1 MALND
6 TEQLEKEDKELIAHA
21 EEPAEHPAEVPAEE
35 AVPEQS
41 APPVSRRKS
50 KKLDAEQA
58 LKNFDGR
65 EIAAPKKRKYG
76 WVGTLLLL
84 AVIGLSIWMMLEIVM
99 VNGEEAKSLGE
110 ILSASSWQF
119 ALISLAVLLVIML
132 CDCLKYEITLRTTT
146 GRRNFGTSVKVA
158 FLGKFY
164 DNVTPF
170 AAGGQPMQIYY
181 LHKKG
186 ISGGISSA
194 VILIKYMVQ
203 MCVYCLVSFV
213 FMAAGTGVVNTLAG
227 TERTVIIVFGWIGLA
242 VNMILPLA
250 VLLFA
255 VLPKFAK
262 ALASFIVGIGHKIKI
277 VKDKEKTM
285 AKAEAVVNDYR
296 SGFVIMAHHPVQFIL
311 LILACVAEVL
321 LTFSFPYF
329 MMKTFSGLTA
339 DDGFTVLLQ
348 VMTMNIYVI
357 QAVAII
363 PTPGN
368 TGAMEG
374 LGALAFTTFVTG
386 SIQFWSMFGWRFAV
400 YYVYIVVGLG
410 ITIFDFIRRLVRAKR
425 NKKNKEDG
433 V

>member
-6 TEQLEKEDKELIAHA
+6 TEQLEKEDKELIAPA

-50 KKLDAEQA
+50 KKLDAEEA
-58 LKNFDGR
+58 LRNFDGR
-65 EIAAPKKRKYG
+65 EVAAPKKRKYG

-99 VNGEEAKSLGE
+99 VNGDEAKSLGE

-119 ALISLAVLLVIML
+119 ALVSVAVILVIMI
-132 CDCLKYEITLRTTT
+132 CDCIKYEIVLITTT
-146 GRRNFGTSVKVA
+146 KKRNPATAIKVA

-186 ISGGISSA
+186 VSGGASSA
-194 VILIKYMVQ
+194 VVLIKYMVQ
-203 MCVYCLVSFV
+203 MCVWCFVSLV
-213 FMAAGTGVVNTLAG
+213 FMAAGTGVLSAIAG
-227 TERTVIIVFGWIGLA
+227 TQRTVIMVFGWIGLA
-242 VNMILPLA
+242 VNMILPLS
-250 VLLFA
+250 VILFA
-255 VLPKFAK
+255 ALPRFARGVVGLIVK
-262 ALASFIVGIGHKIKI
+262 AGHKIKI

-285 AKAEAVVNDYR
+285 TKAEAVLNDYR
-296 SGFVIMAHHPVQFIL
+296 SGFVIMAHHPVQFLL
-311 LILACVAEVL
+311 LIAVCLIDVV
-321 LTFSFPYF
+321 LTFAFPYF
-329 MMKTFSGLTA
+329 AMKTLSGLTQA
-339 DDGFTVLLQ
+339 DGFDVLLQ
-348 VMTMNIYVI
+348 VMVMNIYVI

-374 LGALAFTTFVTG
+374 LGALAFSAFVTG
-386 SIQFWSMFGWRFAV
+386 SIQFWSMFLWRFGV
-400 YYVYIVVGLG
+400 YYVYLIVGLG
-410 ITIFDFIRRLVRAKR
+410 ITVFDFIRRLVRSR
-425 NKKNKEDG
+425 KEK

>member
-1 MALND
+1 
-6 TEQLEKEDKELIAHA
+6 
-21 EEPAEHPAEVPAEE
+21 
-35 AVPEQS
+35 
-41 APPVSRRKS
+41 
-50 KKLDAEQA
+50 
-58 LKNFDGR
+58 
-65 EIAAPKKRKYG
+65 
-76 WVGTLLLL
+76 
-84 AVIGLSIWMMLEIVM
+84 
-99 VNGEEAKSLGE
+99 
-110 ILSASSWQF
+110 
-119 ALISLAVLLVIML
+119 
-132 CDCLKYEITLRTTT
+132 
-146 GRRNFGTSVKVA
+146 
-158 FLGKFY
+158 
-164 DNVTPF
+164 
-170 AAGGQPMQIYY
+170 
-181 LHKKG
+181 
-186 ISGGISSA
+186 
-194 VILIKYMVQ
+194 
-203 MCVYCLVSFV
+203 
-213 FMAAGTGVVNTLAG
+213 
-227 TERTVIIVFGWIGLA
+227 
-242 VNMILPLA
+242 MILPLA

-374 LGALAFTTFVTG
+374 LGALAFSAFVTG

>member
-6 TEQLEKEDKELIAHA
+6 TEQLEKEDKELKVPA
-21 EEPAEHPAEVPAEE
+21 EESAAHPAEVPAEE

-50 KKLDAEQA
+50 KKLDAEEA
-58 LKNFDGR
+58 LRNFDGR
-65 EIAAPKKRKYG
+65 EVAAPKKRKYG

-99 VNGEEAKSLGE
+99 VNGDEAKSLGE

-119 ALISLAVLLVIML
+119 ALVSVAVILVIMI
-132 CDCLKYEITLRTTT
+132 CDCIKYEIVLITTT
-146 GRRNFGTSVKVA
+146 KKRNPATAIKVA

-203 MCVYCLVSFV
+203 MCVYCLVSLV

-285 AKAEAVVNDYR
+285 AKAEAV
-296 SGFVIMAHHPVQFIL
+296 
-311 LILACVAEVL
+311 EVL

-374 LGALAFTTFVTG
+374 LGALAFSAFVTG

>member
-1 MALND
+1 MKEKKVKTPNKTADNSKV
-6 TEQLEKEDKELIAHA
+6 ESVLENFSKPIA
-21 EEPAEHPAEVPAEE
+21 EP
-35 AVPEQS
+35 
-41 APPVSRRKS
+41 
-50 KKLDAEQA
+50 
-58 LKNFDGR
+58 
-65 EIAAPKKRKYG
+65 PKKKYG
-76 WVGTLLLL
+76 WISMVLLIVIIGVGIFFMVKL
-84 AVIGLSIWMMLEIVM
+84 ATTVTDSEIR
-99 VNGEEAKSLGE
+99 SLGE
-110 ILSASSWQF
+110 ILANLDVKY
-119 ALISLAVLLVIML
+119 ALIAVAALVGVMLLESA
-132 CDCLKYEITLRTTT
+132 KFFTITHATT
-146 GRRNFGTSVKVA
+146 GLLKPLNSVKVA
-158 FLGKFY
+158 FLGKYY
-164 DNVTPF
+164 DGITPF
-170 AAGGQPMQIYY
+170 SAGGQPMQIYY

-203 MCVYCLVSFV
+203 MCVYCLVSLV

-311 LILACVAEVL
+311 LILACVTEVL